1 MKHHT
6 SLRNLNANDIQR
18 WSREGDAFEA
28 ASVKGVPTSV
38 DAGRL
43 DGDWAKIYREDAPMI
58 VYTVVSYWT
67 PIAWKLQNGEWVVPD
82 QRHSSNT
89 SRHQSI
95 VRYLQPQREMAN
107 R

>member
-1 MKHHT
+1 MKYRT
-6 SLRNLNANDIQR
+6 SLRNLGASDIQR
-18 WSREGDAFEA
+18 WSRQGDAFEA

-38 DAGRL
+38 DTGRL
-43 DGDWAKIYREDAPMI
+43 DGDWAKVYREDQPTI

-82 QRHSSNT
+82 QHHSGST

-95 VRYLQPQREMAN
+95 VRRLQPQREMAKQ
-107 R
+107 